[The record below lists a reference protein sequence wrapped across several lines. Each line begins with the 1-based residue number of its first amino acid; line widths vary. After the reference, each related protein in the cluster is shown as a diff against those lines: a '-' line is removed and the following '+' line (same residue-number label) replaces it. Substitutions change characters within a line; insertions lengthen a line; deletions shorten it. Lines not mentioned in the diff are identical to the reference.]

1 MYWKLIV
8 PKRMIIPLL
17 LLLMTACSPA
27 AQEQSAAILPTIA
40 SLPSPTP
47 PAFTLDAAERV
58 ARSYL
63 EAWKH
68 SDFEAMHNLI
78 AFASRE
84 ATPLADFTALYQS
97 SQSIMTLQNLD
108 YTITSQM
115 MDANTTMMIFS
126 YDMTFNTD
134 LVAAFSDENRTLR
147 LVFDSTATEWRVAWS
162 QADIFAAM
170 GNGGRLRLEPR
181 IPSRAN
187 IYDSDGNILADQ
199 NARVVN
205 VSIVKRDI
213 AAYDTCTVTLG
224 QALGKPAADVRT
236 ILDGRGLDQLSD
248 MGTVEAVTYVAMHEQ
263 LERECGARFRDQPA
277 RRYANGTLMPHIL
290 GNVGYPQEAD
300 IPAVEAAGFS
310 QDSILGSSGIE
321 RSWDETLRGRAG
333 GRLMIVSPN
342 GNTTLLAEGASRPS
356 ESVWLTIDTD
366 LQAFTNNLL
375 ATAYQSAAGGWATT
389 SKGASAVVF
398 DVNTGA
404 ILAMVSYPTYDN
416 NAFNPFPSIGRDVA
430 NGQIEAVQNDVR
442 VPLLNRPTLGA
453 YPAGSTFKVVPAIAA
468 ADSGVYALDQRYTCI
483 GSWNRDITRYDWLP
497 GGHGTLT
504 LAGSLTNSCNPYFYE
519 TGYQLNE
526 ADPYLLPTYARRLGL
541 GSVTGLRDL
550 AEASGTIIDP
560 DWLRERGT
568 EWRFSDAVNMAIGQ
582 GEVEVTPLQMVRMFA
597 TIANGGDLYR
607 PQLVQKAGILGEM
620 PSYEMSP
627 EILSNA
633 SIKPEVLD
641 VVRQGL
647 CDVTSTQAGT
657 AEYQF
662 RLSPL
667 QNIGICGKTGT
678 AQAAGALSQSHAW
691 FAAYGPREDPEVAV
705 VVMVENS
712 GEGSGVAAPLARDIL
727 EYYFFG
733 EDFVQ

>member
-1 MYWKLIV
+1 MLIV
-8 PKRMIIPLL
+8 LL
-17 LLLMTACSPA
+17 TACSPST
-27 AQEQSAAILPTIA
+27 QEQSVAPLPTLA

-47 PAFTLDAAERV
+47 PSFTLDAAERV
-58 ARSYL
+58 ARYYL
-63 EAWKH
+63 EAWKN
-68 SDFEAMHNLI
+68 SDFATMHSLI

-84 ATPLADFTALYQS
+84 GMPLDEFVTLYQS
-97 SQSIMTLQNLD
+97 AHTTMTLESLD

-115 MDANTTMMIFS
+115 MDNNATMMVFN
-126 YDMTFNTD
+126 YDMTFETD
-134 LVAAFSDENRTLR
+134 LVGAFADTNRTLR
-147 LVFDSTATEWRVAWS
+147 LVFDSTATEWRIAWS

-170 GNGGRLRLEPR
+170 GNGGGLRLEPR

-213 AAYDTCTVTLG
+213 VAYETCLG
-224 QALGKPAADVRT
+224 SLAQALGKPYAEIST
-236 ILDGRGLDQLSD
+236 ILDQRGNDQLSD
-248 MGTVEAVTYVAMHEQ
+248 MGTIEAATYVAMHEQ

-290 GNVGYPQEAD
+290 GNVGYPAEAD
-300 IPAVEAAGFS
+300 IPAVEAAGFN

-321 RSWDETLRGRAG
+321 RSWDETLRGRPG
-333 GRLMIVSPN
+333 GRLLIVAPN
-342 GNTTLLAEGASRPS
+342 GNTTILAEGASRPS

-366 LQAFTNNLL
+366 LQAFINNLL
-375 ATAYQSAAGGWATT
+375 SSAYQSAAGGWATT
-389 SKGASAVVF
+389 SRGASAVVL

-404 ILAMVSYPTYDN
+404 ILALVSYPTYDG
-416 NAFNPFPSIGRDVA
+416 NAFNPFPSIGRDAA
-430 NGQIEAVQNDVR
+430 NVLIETVQNDSR

-453 YPAGSTFKVVPAIAA
+453 YPAGSTFKVIPAIAA
-468 ADSGVYALDQRYTCI
+468 ADSGVYALDERYACSGI
-483 GSWNRDITRYDWLP
+483 WNRDITRYDWLP

-504 LAGSLTNSCNPYFYE
+504 LAGSLTNSCNPYYYE
-519 TGYQLNE
+519 TGYRLDE
-526 ADPYLLPTYARRLGL
+526 ADPYLLPSYARRFGL
-541 GSVTGLRDL
+541 GSVTGLRDV

-560 DWLRERGT
+560 DWLLERGGV
-568 EWRFSDAVNMAIGQ
+568 WRFSDAVNMAIGQ
-582 GEVEVTPLQMVRMFA
+582 GEVEVTPLQLTRVFA
-597 TIANGGDLYR
+597 AIANGGDLYR

-620 PSYEMSP
+620 PSYEMRP

-633 SIKPEVLD
+633 DIKEEVWT
-641 VVRQGL
+641 VIREGL
-647 CDVTSTQAGT
+647 CAVTSTNAGT

-678 AQAAGALSQSHAW
+678 AQSTGAGSPPHAW
-691 FAAYGPREDPEVAV
+691 FAAYGPGDDPEVAV
-705 VVMVENS
+705 VVMVENA
-712 GEGSGVAAPLARDIL
+712 GEGSAVAAPLARDIL